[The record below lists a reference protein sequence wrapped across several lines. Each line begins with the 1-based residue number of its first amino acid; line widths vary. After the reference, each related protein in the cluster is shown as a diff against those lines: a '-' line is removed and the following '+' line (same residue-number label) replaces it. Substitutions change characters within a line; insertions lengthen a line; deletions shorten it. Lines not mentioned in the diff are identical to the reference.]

1 MEECIEK
8 VLDTRGALRC
18 VRFASGNVGVVNTQ
32 GETKLVVGPF
42 QQLNFAGNGFLRV
55 YNRVSSERRD
65 PSSLGLSRNIVQTRA
80 EPNLLGYAECSRYST
95 KLIENEEGKANERE
109 FFIDMKNGELYTRMP
124 EFVHFGDFEIAVIGG
139 YLCTRTR
146 KLYEVRAVPAEAWH
160 GKYGLYLAL
169 PYNGEPEEKIKKRMI
184 YDLSRYVVCLLNGDE
199 SGVYWKMQVFEDYT
213 LLVMDDEG
221 NYYHVKRSTRSKKAV
236 KEYLGVAGNEADRAM
251 LLRDVRE
258 IEGQVAER
266 LKKEAAKAKRE
277 AEKERE
283 RQMATLVSAEP
294 FRIGNKWGL
303 RSKGRIV
310 VPPIYRSV
318 KYPVGRYC
326 AMETYPHIWGVI
338 AVDGKVEIEAKYENV
353 VIHTDGTVDLTVRAG
368 KVISKKLG
376 TGNE

>member
-32 GETKLVVGPF
+32 GETKLVVGLF

-55 YNRVSSERRD
+55 YNRV
-65 PSSLGLSRNIVQTRA
+65 
-80 EPNLLGYAECSRYST
+80 
-95 KLIENEEGKANERE
+95 ENEEGKANERE
-109 FFIDMKNGELYTRMP
+109 FFIDMKNGELYTQMP

-338 AVDGKVEIEAKYENV
+338 AVDGKVEIEAKYEDV

-376 TGNE
+376 IRDEE

>member
-55 YNRVSSERRD
+55 YNRV
-65 PSSLGLSRNIVQTRA
+65 
-80 EPNLLGYAECSRYST
+80 
-95 KLIENEEGKANERE
+95 ENEEGKANERE
-109 FFIDMKNGELYTRMP
+109 FFIDMKNGELYTQMP

-199 SGVYWKMQVFEDYT
+199 SGVYWKMRVFEDYT
-213 LLVMDDEG
+213 LLVMDDQG
-221 NYYHVKRSTRSKKAV
+221 NYFHVKRSARSRSVARPQRKKAV
-236 KEYLGVAGNEADRAM
+236 KVFLGQAKNEADRMMIVHA
-251 LLRDVRE
+251 VRE
-258 IEGQVAER
+258 IEEQVADY
-266 LKKEAAKAKRE
+266 LKKEATKAKQE

-283 RQMATLVSAEP
+283 LQMATLVSAEP
-294 FRIGNKWGL
+294 FNIGNKWGL

-310 VPPIYRSV
+310 VPPVYRSV
-318 KYPVGRYC
+318 KTPVGRYC
-326 AMETYPHIWGVI
+326 AMESYPGIWGVI
-338 AVDGKVEIEAKYENV
+338 AVDGKVEVEPRYEDV
-353 VIHTDGTVDLTVRAG
+353 VIHTDGTVDLTVRPG
-368 KVISKKLG
+368 KVITKKLP
-376 TGNE
+376 